1 MSSASPPP
9 SLTAEGTAEYR
20 RRVKDAAD
28 ALLGH
33 LSAPPTVAILHDA
46 GLPSPLDEATTAQTC
61 PLSEIPHL
69 PAAKGVL
76 RAGTVDGASVVTLP
90 QPTHLYDG
98 ASARTVA
105 FPVRM
110 LATAGLDALLL
121 VGTAAPAAP
130 SVDPGDVLLL
140 TDHINFQGQNPLVGP
155 NVADWGP
162 RFPDMTTPYAP
173 SLRHVAE
180 ERARDT
186 GLSLRKGIYLARLGP
201 EGETSA
207 ERRMAQRLGA
217 DAVGAGLVPEVLAAR
232 HMAVPVL
239 ALALLEPPSAPAAP
253 APRSRL
259 RRFLREL
266 PAPVASAPA
275 LS

>member
-1 MSSASPPP
+1 M
-9 SLTAEGTAEYR
+9 E
-20 RRVKDAAD
+20 
-28 ALLGH
+28 H
-33 LSAPPTVAILHDA
+33 LSASPTVAILYDA
-46 GLPSPLDEATTAQTC
+46 DLPSPLDEAATTQTC
-61 PLSEIPHL
+61 SLSEIPHL
-69 PAAKGVL
+69 PASGGVL
-76 RAGTVDGASVVTLP
+76 RAGTMDGASVVTLP

-98 ASARTVA
+98 ASARTVT

-130 SVDPGDVLLL
+130 SVDLGDVMLL
-140 TDHINFQGQNPLVGP
+140 TDHINFQAQNPLVGP

-173 SLRHVAE
+173 SLRRVAE
-180 ERARDT
+180 ERAHDT
-186 GLSLRKGIYLARLGP
+186 GLPLRKGVYLARLGP

-239 ALALLEPPSAPAAP
+239 ALALLEPAAAPAAP
-253 APRSRL
+253 DARSRL

-266 PAPVASAPA
+266 PAPIASASA

>member
-1 MSSASPPP
+1 M
-9 SLTAEGTAEYR
+9 E
-20 RRVKDAAD
+20 
-28 ALLGH
+28 H
-33 LSAPPTVAILHDA
+33 LSAPPTVAILYDA
-46 GLPSPLDEATTAQTC
+46 DLPSPLDEAATTQTC
-61 PLSEIPHL
+61 SLSEIPHL
-69 PAAKGVL
+69 PASGGVL
-76 RAGTVDGASVVTLP
+76 RASTMDGASVVTLP

-98 ASARTVA
+98 ASARTVT

-130 SVDPGDVLLL
+130 SVDLGDVMLL
-140 TDHINFQGQNPLVGP
+140 TDHINFQAQNPLVGP

-173 SLRHVAE
+173 SLRRVAE
-180 ERARDT
+180 ERAHDT
-186 GLSLRKGIYLARLGP
+186 GLPLRKGVYLARLGP

-239 ALALLEPPSAPAAP
+239 ALALLEPAAAPAAP
-253 APRSRL
+253 DARSRL

-266 PAPVASAPA
+266 PAPIASPPA